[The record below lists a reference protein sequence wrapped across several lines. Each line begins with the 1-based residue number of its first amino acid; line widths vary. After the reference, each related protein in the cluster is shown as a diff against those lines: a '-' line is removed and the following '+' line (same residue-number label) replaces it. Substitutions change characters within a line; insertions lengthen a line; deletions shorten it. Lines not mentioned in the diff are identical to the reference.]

1 MTGLEPLFALIDTAP
16 SVRAGAYELDLGGR
30 RFLVVIA
37 EFDLAFGAPGAPGA
51 TWSTAKTG
59 GAPSP
64 TLEPLASASEVLSD
78 RDRGG
83 APPYL
88 PLADVAL
95 LLDPT
100 LHSAVRL
107 RVGRGTVATVDKV
120 GTAAAFTEMRP
131 DRAAFATVSARGVVP
146 VAELPPNVDWSTFQR
161 APVDQRAAWLV
172 GDEWIEVDVASPQ
185 GKPLRLFGV
194 LPEVHLR
201 CLVQH
206 SAFVGEHARME
217 PILALDRLVID
228 PARHRVTLSGRCHL
242 ELVDRGTLEAT
253 QVTVALSLRGAEI
266 EWPLDEPL
274 DDPPSR
280 RSLPGAPVTVPPKR
294 FSGTV
299 ILEGAIDTLPAPIP
313 GARVKGTQTVELPTL
328 ASSMPPTLPFRG
340 ETRRRVTSAAP
351 KP

>member
-16 SVRAGAYELDLGGR
+16 SVRAGAYELDLSGR

-37 EFDLAFGAPGAPGA
+37 ELDLAFGTAPAGTDPTRPSSKLDGAQA
-51 TWSTAKTG
+51 A
-59 GAPSP
+59 AM
-64 TLEPLASASEVLSD
+64 EPLQNASEVLSD
-78 RDRGG
+78 RDLGG

-95 LLDPT
+95 LLDPA

-107 RVGRGTVATVDKV
+107 RVGRGPVAMVDKV
-120 GTAAAFTEMRP
+120 GTV
-131 DRAAFATVSARGVVP
+131 AAFAQLRPERTAYATVSTRGVVP
-146 VAELPPNVDWSTFQR
+146 VAELPANVDWSIFQR
-161 APVDQRAAWLV
+161 APADQRTQWLV
-172 GDEWIEVDVASPQ
+172 GDEWIEVDVASPR
-185 GKPLRLFGV
+185 GTPLRLLGV

-206 SAFVGEHARME
+206 SAFVGEHATME

-228 PARHRVTLSGRCHL
+228 PARQRVTLAGRCHL

-253 QVTVALSLRGAEI
+253 QITVALSLRGAEI
-266 EWPLDEPL
+266 DWPLTEPL

-299 ILEGAIDTLPAPIP
+299 IMEGAVDTVPAPMR
-313 GARVKGTQTVELPTL
+313 GARVKGTQTIEIVGP
-328 ASSMPPTLPFRG
+328 SSIPATLPFRG
-340 ETRRRVTSAAP
+340 ETRKRVTSAAP

>member
-1 MTGLEPLFALIDTAP
+1 LDREP
-16 SVRAGAYELDLGGR
+16 
-30 RFLVVIA
+30 
-37 EFDLAFGAPGAPGA
+37 
-51 TWSTAKTG
+51 
-59 GAPSP
+59 
-64 TLEPLASASEVLSD
+64 
-78 RDRGG
+78 GG

-95 LLDPT
+95 LLDPA

-107 RVGRGTVATVDKV
+107 RLGRGPVATVDKV
-120 GTAAAFTEMRP
+120 GTATAFAERRP
-131 DRAAFATVSARGVVP
+131 SRPAFATVSSRGVVP
-146 VAELPPNVDWSTFQR
+146 VAELPQNVDWSVFQR
-161 APVDQRAAWLV
+161 APSDQRTAWLV
-172 GDEWIEVDVASPQ
+172 GDEWIEVDVAGPR
-185 GKPLRLFGV
+185 GTPLRLYGV

-206 SAFVGEHARME
+206 SAFVGEHATME
-217 PILALDRLVID
+217 PILALDRLVVD
-228 PARHRVTLSGRCHL
+228 PARRRVTLSGRCHL

-266 EWPLDEPL
+266 EWPLNEPL

-299 ILEGAIDTLPAPIP
+299 ILEGAVDTLPAPMR

-328 ASSMPPTLPFRG
+328 ASSVPPTLPFRG
-340 ETRRRVTSAAP
+340 ETRRRVASAAP